1 VKSHSTLRLLP
12 RIQDIFFL
20 SIFAAV
26 LLLGS
31 RMLNLDGD
39 LPRHLLMGRYIVEH
53 RTVPTTEIFVRPY
66 LNQPYVTHE
75 WLADVLFY
83 LVDSV
88 AGLAGLVVLSALL
101 MAATFT
107 LLYNKLSTRL
117 SLRLPVLLL
126 VGWGAIATSVNWSV
140 RPHLVSMCLL
150 AIWLLWADDLRRG
163 EQVPFWRFPLLMLV
177 WSNLHGE
184 FIAGILVLL
193 AYSAGW
199 VVDFIL
205 DRPNANLLVGKKLW
219 LALLSSIAATLL
231 TPSGIGPWVSILGFV
246 NNRYLMSRMV
256 EANAPN
262 FQNPEMR
269 ILFGLLLL
277 SIFLLAIKKDRLPA
291 SQGLLLAGF
300 SAMGLVAIRN
310 VHLYGIVA
318 PYVLAETLG
327 WTRQLPIPDR
337 LETILQRIEGQ
348 IRGIGWIIVPAALMS
363 VLVLFSGVG
372 QKLYQFEEPTFP
384 VRAMTW
390 LEQNP
395 QSGNMFNK
403 LEWGGYLAL
412 HLWPGQLTFIDSV
425 ADTTGELTMQYE
437 SVVTLSDNW
446 QTVLEQNQ
454 VEWAVIASDSRLSH
468 FLEVDQGWQVLYR
481 DEAAVVLRR

>member
-1 VKSHSTLRLLP
+1 
-12 RIQDIFFL
+12 
-20 SIFAAV
+20 
-26 LLLGS
+26 
-31 RMLNLDGD
+31 
-39 LPRHLLMGRYIVEH
+39 
-53 RTVPTTEIFVRPY
+53 
-66 LNQPYVTHE
+66 VTHE

>member
-1 VKSHSTLRLLP
+1 LP

>member
-1 VKSHSTLRLLP
+1 
-12 RIQDIFFL
+12 
-20 SIFAAV
+20 
-26 LLLGS
+26 
-31 RMLNLDGD
+31 
-39 LPRHLLMGRYIVEH
+39 
-53 RTVPTTEIFVRPY
+53 
-66 LNQPYVTHE
+66 
-75 WLADVLFY
+75 
-83 LVDSV
+83 
-88 AGLAGLVVLSALL
+88 